1 MAGAA
6 MAWGAHACG
15 AAGGALACGA
25 AGGPLGACLGGVR
38 AYRPAGAGGG
48 GGGGGGGVRG
58 GGLVAA
64 PLPAA
69 RLLQLPLAREADRA
83 LLLGALVLA
92 DLLATALVRLA
103 GRPGHAS
110 PLIGVLG
117 GVALAAEGGA
127 LAAAFAGSPAVERGA
142 SAAAAGLCACGAF
155 AALRSPSARLGL
167 EAAAA
172 DLGATARAWLAR
184 KGLLEELGDGFAGL
198 GPEQLRRALT
208 LPAGLLG
215 GALLG
220 PALRAARSYSLATAR
235 APPGPKRFDPPR
247 GLELLRLHA
256 GVVAPLFAAMVWL
269 AALWP
274 DAASGPAGGAGS
286 GALAGVWAA
295 AAALQVLAARPL
307 VQAFLDSSL
316 EDWYALA
323 DAGAGGAGSGA
334 GARQPEVL
342 RFEARLRRSTGLL
355 GKVAA
360 QFLLLPLVLLTC
372 AALLFSNSPP
382 ATPPTGRPG
391 LLPGSLVAAGAAFL
405 GGWAAACWQ
414 AAFCASLLL
423 MRAGYLR

>member
-1 MAGAA
+1 MAG

-38 AYRPAGAGGG
+38 AYRLAGA
-48 GGGGGGGVRG
+48 GGGGVRG
-58 GGLVAA
+58 GGLEAA

-69 RLLQLPLAREADRA
+69 RLLKLPLAREADRA
-83 LLLGALVLA
+83 LLLGVLVLA

-103 GRPGHAS
+103 GRTGHTS
-110 PLIGVLG
+110 PMIGVLG

-142 SAAAAGLCACGAF
+142 SAAAAGLCACGAL

-167 EAAAA
+167 EAAAT
-172 DLGATARAWLAR
+172 DLGVSARAWLDR
-184 KGLLEELGDGFAGL
+184 KGLLEELGDVVAGL
-198 GPEQLRRALT
+198 GPEQLQRALV

-235 APPGPKRFDPPR
+235 VPLGPKKFDPPR

-256 GVVAPLFAAMVWL
+256 GVVAPLFAVMAWL

-274 DAASGPAGGAGS
+274 DAASGPAGGLGA
-286 GALAGVWAA
+286 GALAWAWVT
-295 AAALQVLAARPL
+295 AAALQVFAVRPL
-307 VQAFLDSSL
+307 VQSFLDSSL
-316 EDWYALA
+316 VDWYAMA
-323 DAGAGGAGSGA
+323 DGRAGGAGSAGGA
-334 GARQPEVL
+334 QQPEVL
-342 RFEARLRRSTGLL
+342 QFEARLRRSTGLL

-372 AALLFSNSPP
+372 GALLFSNSAP
-382 ATPPTGRPG
+382 AAPIPGSRG
-391 LLPGSLVAAGAAFL
+391 LLPDSLVAAGVAFL

-414 AAFCASLLL
+414 AAFCAFLLL